1 MIAKV
6 LTIAGSDPSGGA
18 GIQADLKTFSR
29 LRVYGMAV
37 ITALTAQ
44 NTKGVAAIQNVDPGF
59 VGKQLDMVL
68 ADLPP
73 DAVKTGILAN
83 ASIVEVVAAKFGE
96 YGISKLVIDPVLAS
110 TSGAPL
116 LDPGAID
123 SLRRTLMPFALLVT
137 PNAREAEILAGREVR
152 TIESME
158 EAARAIHG
166 YGPKYVLVKG
176 GHIEGDAT
184 DILFDG
190 SRFLR
195 FRSQR
200 VAATDSHGT
209 GCVLSAAI
217 AAYLALG
224 RDVVEAVQLGKQ
236 FVTEAIRNGLRIG
249 SGRGPCDP
257 LGLEK

>member
-1 MIAKV
+1 MISKV

-18 GIQADLKTFSR
+18 GIQSDLKTFSR

-44 NTKGVAAIQNVDPGF
+44 NTTGVAAVQDVDAGF

-73 DAVKTGILAN
+73 GAVKTGILAN
-83 ASIVEVVAAKFGE
+83 ASIIEVVAAKVGE

-110 TSGAPL
+110 TSGAEL

-123 SLRRTLMPFALLVT
+123 SLRRLLMPQALVVT
-137 PNAREAEILAGREVR
+137 PNAREAEILTGRDVR
-152 TIESME
+152 AIESME
-158 EAARAIHG
+158 EAARAIYD

-176 GHIEGDAT
+176 GHIDGDAI

-190 SRFLR
+190 IRFLK
-195 FRSQR
+195 FRSER
-200 VAATDSHGT
+200 IAARDSHGT

-217 AAYLALG
+217 AAHLALG
-224 RDVVEAVQLGKQ
+224 REVVEAVQLGKQ